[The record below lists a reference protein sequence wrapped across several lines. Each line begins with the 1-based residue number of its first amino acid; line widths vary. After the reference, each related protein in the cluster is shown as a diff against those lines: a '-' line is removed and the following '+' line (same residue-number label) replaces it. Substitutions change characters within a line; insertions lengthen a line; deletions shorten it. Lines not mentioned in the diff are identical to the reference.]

1 MSSGTER
8 KRTEIDRGGIPA
20 ISFMVGAGALVAA
33 TSILAKALGLE
44 SGGSEGLNPFQ
55 ISAGRFAFAL
65 LALMLILAA
74 FPKARPDFAG
84 AHWNWHLCRSLSG
97 WLGVTCMF
105 AAVARMPIAEA
116 TAISFL
122 SPLVAMAL
130 AALLLGE
137 AIGRRKMLAA
147 ALAVIGAVLI
157 LRPGTDAFQLAGLW
171 ALSAALFMG
180 VETIFIK
187 KLSDAEPA
195 LRILVINNAIGAILS
210 LTVASFVW
218 VWPTGLQWGLLVAL
232 GVIMVSGQALFIQS
246 MKRAE
251 ASFVVPAFYTLLVF
265 AAIYDFIFF
274 QTIPVPAAI
283 IGAALIVSG
292 AIILAVKQD

>member
-8 KRTEIDRGGIPA
+8 KRTEIDRSGIAA

-33 TSILAKALGLE
+33 TSILAKALSLE

-65 LALMLILAA
+65 LALMFVLAA

-147 ALAVIGAVLI
+147 ALAVIGAILI
-157 LRPGTDAFQLAGLW
+157 LRPGTEAFQLAGLW

-232 GVIMVSGQALFIQS
+232 GVIMVSGQAFFIQS

-283 IGAALIVSG
+283 IGATLIVSG